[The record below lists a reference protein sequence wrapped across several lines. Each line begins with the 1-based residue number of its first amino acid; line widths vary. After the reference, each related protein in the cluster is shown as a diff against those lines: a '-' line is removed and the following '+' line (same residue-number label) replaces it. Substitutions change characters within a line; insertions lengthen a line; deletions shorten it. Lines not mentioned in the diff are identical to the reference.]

1 MAGSS
6 NYRRPEGLRS
16 FLCKQV
22 YRHLWGM
29 DLDPTSRIA
38 TSAYIDR
45 TWPRGVHVG
54 ASTVIDEE
62 AVVLT
67 HDLTRGVRFDTR
79 IGAGCYI
86 GARAIIMPGVSIGD
100 GAIVRPGSVVTRNV
114 ASGSTVSGNPARELG
129 EDAQQTATRTD
140 CGKPKRR
147 RRRGS

>member
-6 NYRRPEGLRS
+6 NKRRSEGLRS
-16 FLCKQV
+16 FVRKQFC
-22 YRHLWGM
+22 RHVWGM
-29 DLDPTSRIA
+29 DLDPTSQIA

-54 ASTVIDEE
+54 PATIIDEE

-86 GARAIIMPGVSIGD
+86 GPRAIIMPGVSIGD

-114 ASGSTVSGNPARELG
+114 AAGSTVSGNPARELG
-129 EDAQQTATRTD
+129 REAQQTATRSD
-140 CGKPKRR
+140 CGKPKRKR
-147 RRRGS
+147 PRAS